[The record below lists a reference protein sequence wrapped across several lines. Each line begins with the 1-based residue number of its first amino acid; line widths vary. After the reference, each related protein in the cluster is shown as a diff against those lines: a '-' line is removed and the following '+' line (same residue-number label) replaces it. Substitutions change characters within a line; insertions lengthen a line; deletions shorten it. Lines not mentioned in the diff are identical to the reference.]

1 MGVTANHSLTILSK
15 DASTNTA
22 QVRYLV
28 QITTSGDSWQGYVQ
42 TGNFNIDG
50 VPYTNQYTLPKNS
63 ITTVFDKTVTISNA
77 SGKTVTASY
86 SCYTTPTF
94 GTLEGETS
102 VDIDL
107 PRYANFTE
115 HYVKSIGLNSIIVKW
130 NADAYIDLV
139 QYSLNNEEWID
150 TSGLEYTINNL
161 SPNKNYDI
169 RTRIRS
175 RDSQLWT
182 ESSVITATTQDI
194 ARITSVESFN
204 HGDNANIVITNPS
217 RK

>member
-15 DASTNTA
+15 DASTNTV

-28 QITTSGDSWQGYVQ
+28 QITTSGDSWQGYTQ

-50 VPYTNQYTLPKNS
+50 VEYTNQYTLPKN
-63 ITTVFDKTVTISNA
+63 TTTIVFDKTVTISNA

-94 GTLEGETS
+94 GTLTAETS
-102 VDIDL
+102 VYIEL
-107 PRYANFTE
+107 PCYANFTE
-115 HYVKSIGLNSIIVKW
+115 HYVKNIGLNSIVVKW

-139 QYSLNNEEWID
+139 QYSLNNGEWID
-150 TSGLEYTINNL
+150 TSGLEYTINGL
-161 SPNKNYDI
+161 SPNANYNI
-169 RTRIRS
+169 RTKIRS

-194 ARITSVESFN
+194 ARITSVENFN